1 MTNQRTFGATS
12 AGIVSLT
19 MNTTTDYV
27 TVARRLGEKTMLRAN
42 RAEIEQ
48 QISDIIDEVSVQD
61 LVPSVAL
68 RQIMYFLD
76 IYGHKQEMIGMDK
89 IVELYNKRG
98 VKL

>member
-1 MTNQRTFGATS
+1 
-12 AGIVSLT
+12 
-19 MNTTTDYV
+19 MNTMTVCV
-27 TVARRLGEKTMLRAN
+27 TVARNYERKIMLRAN

-68 RQIMYFLD
+68 RQIMYFMD
-76 IYGHKQEMIGMDK
+76 IYAHKQKLIGMQEIAD
-89 IVELYNKRG
+89 LYKKG